1 MMFLADHMGFT
12 RIRICFLYLLFARS
26 MVMPAELF
34 HSPLRASLLM
44 VRSVGSS
51 PPPAA
56 KTRAATTPRR
66 SIPFK
71 PFKLD
76 IDSGDDSEFHELA
89 TKFSQSPPK
98 PAAETPADA
107 MESSGAVLST
117 GAAAPSTAPAASSV
131 IAQLHFFLRVSLL
144 AACLNA
150 HST

>member
-1 MMFLADHMGFT
+1 
-12 RIRICFLYLLFARS
+12 
-26 MVMPAELF
+26 
-34 HSPLRASLLM
+34 M

-66 SIPFK
+66 AIPFK
-71 PFKLD
+71 SFNLD
-76 IDSGDDSEFHELA
+76 SDDDSDFHELA

-98 PAAETPADA
+98 PAAETSADA
-107 MESSGAVLST
+107 MESSGAALSK

-131 IAQLHFFLRVSLL
+131 IAQLHCFLRVSLL
-144 AACLNA
+144 DVWLNA

>member
-1 MMFLADHMGFT
+1 MFLADHMGFT

-66 SIPFK
+66 SIEFK
-71 PFKLD
+71 TFDID
-76 IDSGDDSEFHELA
+76 IDSGDDCAFHELA
-89 TKFSQSPPK
+89 TRFSQSPPK
-98 PAAETPADA
+98 PAAETPAEA
-107 MESSGAVLST
+107 MESSGAALST

-144 AACLNA
+144 AACINA